1 MLLLRQLDK
10 PVWSAAAFSSRFHW
24 GDVARLRAEPS
35 IPDQPCCNRCTARL
49 QQQVAQAWACH
60 SQELFFDCVD
70 RTAEQ
75 RVHCSSSY
83 RHSLCCFSQP
93 RLLRLPQLG
102 AKCLEHIQAET
113 LPRIAVSF
121 MTSRQ
126 AKLQEDTF
134 FRVMRIL
141 QENPDLTQRELAE
154 RLGISVGG
162 LNYCLKALIEKGL
175 VKMKNFT
182 TSKNKFG
189 YVYVLTPNGIAEK
202 ASITHQFLQ
211 RKMAE
216 YEALKAEIEA
226 LKNETSAIS
235 LKEKS
240 Q

>member
-1 MLLLRQLDK
+1 
-10 PVWSAAAFSSRFHW
+10 
-24 GDVARLRAEPS
+24 
-35 IPDQPCCNRCTARL
+35 
-49 QQQVAQAWACH
+49 
-60 SQELFFDCVD
+60 
-70 RTAEQ
+70 
-75 RVHCSSSY
+75 
-83 RHSLCCFSQP
+83 
-93 RLLRLPQLG
+93 
-102 AKCLEHIQAET
+102 
-113 LPRIAVSF
+113 

-226 LKNETSAIS
+226 LRSEVGDSCSPETKKA
-235 LKEKS
+235 
-240 Q
+240 